1 MLFSNESRGLK
12 WILYV
17 SVNEID
23 NRATNYYVALYWAEA
38 CAEKDP
44 AFQPLFEQL
53 SAARPHI
60 VSEFKDCQG
69 KPADIGGY
77 YLFDYEKTKA
87 AMNPSKTLNALLEK
101 L

>member
-44 AFQPLFEQL
+44 AFQPVFEQL
-53 SAARPHI
+53 SAARPQI

-101 L
+101 I